1 MESTNSIPKII
12 HQIWIGPNKLPE
24 RCKPLLSEMKEMHPD
39 WEHKLWTNKEVFEGE
54 FKDDPF
60 LVKWKDKINTKYL
73 LQPAFIA
80 DRVRLLILAKYGGV
94 YVDIDAKPI
103 KSFNTVLDKLPSR
116 CTFFAGLR
124 PNTDYGVMIDV
135 TVLGSAINS
144 RIVNKVVPSWYSYDH
159 PLTGF
164 HISIEI
170 AKYIDTDVTLLNND
184 FFYSYELTDKSVIL
198 HNTSDRLGSW
208 EKWKEKAILE
218 VDAKMLAYLK
228 TRHVEIQMSENLVR
242 KKLRGRELIWHGDGT
257 YTKIVN
263 GKEYKRIMLA
273 KNKFPWD

>member
-1 MESTNSIPKII
+1 MESTNYIPKII

-24 RCKPLLSEMKEMHPD
+24 SCKLLLSEMKEMHPD

-60 LVKWKDKINTKYL
+60 LVKWKDKINTEYL
-73 LQPAFIA
+73 LQPAFVA

-103 KSFNTVLDKLPSR
+103 KSFNTVLNKLPSG
-116 CTFFAGLR
+116 CTFFAGIR
-124 PNTDYGVMIDV
+124 PNTDYGIMIDV
-135 TVLGSAINS
+135 TVLGSSVNS
-144 RIVNKVVPSWYSYDH
+144 RILNKIIPSWYSYEH

-164 HISIEI
+164 HISVEI
-170 AKYIDTDVTLLNND
+170 AKYIDTDVTLFNND
-184 FFYSYELTDKSVIL
+184 FFYSYELTEKSIIL

-208 EKWKEKAILE
+208 EEWKEEAVLE
-218 VDAKMLAYLK
+218 VDARMLDQLK
-228 TRHVEIQMSENLVR
+228 TRNVEIQMSENLVR

-257 YTKIVN
+257 YTKLIN
-263 GKEYKRIMLA
+263 GKEYKRIMLS
-273 KNKFPWD
+273 KDKFPWA

>member
-39 WEHKLWTNKEVFEGE
+39 WKHKLWTNEEVFEGE

-60 LVKWKDKINTKYL
+60 LVKWKDKINTEYL

-103 KSFNTVLDKLPSR
+103 KSFNTVLDKLPSG

-124 PNTDYGVMIDV
+124 PNTDYGMMIDV
-135 TVLGSAINS
+135 TVLGSTINS
-144 RIVNKVVPSWYSYDH
+144 RIVNKVIPSWYSFPH

-164 HISIEI
+164 HISVEI
-170 AKYIDTDVTLLNND
+170 AKYIDTDVTLFNND
-184 FFYSYELTDKSVIL
+184 FFYSYELSEKSVIL
-198 HNTSDRLGSW
+198 HNTSDRLGTW
-208 EKWKEKAILE
+208 EEWSNSPTCE
-218 VDAKMLAYLK
+218 VDAKMLAQLK
-228 TRHVEIQMSENLVR
+228 TRGVEILLDENLVR
-242 KKLRGRELIWHGDGT
+242 KKLKGKKMIWHGDGT
-257 YTKIVN
+257 YTKFVD
-263 GKEYKRIMLA
+263 GKKYERIMLTRD
-273 KNKFPWD
+273 KFPWA